1 MNRTVKT
8 EAVVLKKRVL
18 PNQDNII
25 TLFTKELGKV
35 SVFAKG
41 IKKITSR
48 RLPHVQT
55 ANLINCVL
63 YKKDER
69 IFLQETSLI
78 SGFSQIKKDQTKLQY
93 LYQFFFVIERLLPDN
108 QLESHIYNLL
118 MKFLVDL
125 SNSKIENDEMLLNYL
140 NKTVYVL
147 GYTKE
152 DKNYEELKRVIEE
165 IIHEKMPELHI

>member
-1 MNRTVKT
+1 
-8 EAVVLKKRVL
+8 
-18 PNQDNII
+18 
-25 TLFTKELGKV
+25 
-35 SVFAKG
+35 
-41 IKKITSR
+41 
-48 RLPHVQT
+48 
-55 ANLINCVL
+55 
-63 YKKDER
+63 
-69 IFLQETSLI
+69 
-78 SGFSQIKKDQTKLQY
+78 
-93 LYQFFFVIERLLPDN
+93 VIERLLPDN